1 MAPTFTFV
9 ARTFTMSL
17 WTGNLFMGFV
27 LDSNESIL
35 VPLFHYSN
43 RTLMIYAVCTSVD
56 YWSSQDRQSTSWRED

>member
-56 YWSSQDRQSTSWRED
+56 Y